1 MKGQR
6 WKHIVVEGRGGESV
20 RWWCEK

>member
-1 MKGQR
+1 MKDQQR
-6 WKHIVVEGRGGESV
+6 KHIVVEGRGGDNV